1 MSPTEVAANKVSL
14 PMYSSSPMP
23 YLPCLLK
30 RVSIFCV
37 RMSSFLNITVQESY
51 QYVSFLVLLYAVD
64 IIAQQSAI
72 PTGVLGY
79 FTAIVAK

>member
-30 RVSIFCV
+30 RVSIFV
-37 RMSSFLNITVQESY
+37 SGYPVLNITVQESY
-51 QYVSFLVLLYAVD
+51 QYVSLLVLLYAVD

-79 FTAIVAK
+79 FTVIVAK